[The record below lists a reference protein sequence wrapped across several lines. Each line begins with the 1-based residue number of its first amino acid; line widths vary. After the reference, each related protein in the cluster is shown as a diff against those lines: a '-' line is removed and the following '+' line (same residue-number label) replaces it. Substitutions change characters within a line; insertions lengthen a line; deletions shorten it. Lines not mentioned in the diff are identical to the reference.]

1 MSESVN
7 QASDLLELQQLEFVI
22 REELDLGC
30 EILPVSAEMP
40 VETLLVMLEQDAH
53 ERTRIASLMFVPL
66 HGTQIETLKII
77 QLYIETP
84 VLVDTAGGRQVMS
97 EFFSVVNQKIP
108 LGAFAFNDEGLV
120 TFKYVHALGKDSSI
134 VQEHFLELFLLW
146 MFTLDSVSPLI
157 DALAEGRMDLA
168 GAVEVLNA

>member
-7 QASDLLELQQLEFVI
+7 QASDLFELQQLESFI

-30 EILPVSAEMP
+30 EILPVSAEIP
-40 VETLLVMLEQDAH
+40 VETLLVMLEQDTH

-66 HGTQIETLKII
+66 QDTQIETLKLI

-84 VLVDTAGGRQVMS
+84 VLVDTVEVRQIMS
-97 EFFSVVNQKIP
+97 EFFTVVNQKIP
-108 LGAFAFNDEGLV
+108 LGAFAINEDQLV
-120 TFKYVHALGKDSSI
+120 TFKYMHALGKYSPI

-157 DALAEGRMDLA
+157 DALAEGRMDLSR
-168 GAVEVLNA
+168 AVEALNS

>member
-7 QASDLLELQQLEFVI
+7 QASDLLELQQLEFFI

-66 HGTQIETLKII
+66 HGTQIQTLKIN
-77 QLYIETP
+77 QL
-84 VLVDTAGGRQVMS
+84 
-97 EFFSVVNQKIP
+97 
-108 LGAFAFNDEGLV
+108 
-120 TFKYVHALGKDSSI
+120 
-134 VQEHFLELFLLW
+134 
-146 MFTLDSVSPLI
+146 
-157 DALAEGRMDLA
+157 
-168 GAVEVLNA
+168 